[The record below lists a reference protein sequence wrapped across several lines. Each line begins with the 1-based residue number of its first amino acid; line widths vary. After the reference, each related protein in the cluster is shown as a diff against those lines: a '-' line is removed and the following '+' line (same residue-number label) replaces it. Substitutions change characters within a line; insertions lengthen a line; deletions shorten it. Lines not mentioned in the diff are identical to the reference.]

1 MMLKI
6 IRFIS
11 SNLKLTSFIFLTC
24 SGGGAESGGLLVVLV
39 VQGAACWVDAM
50 IHKFLLLHSTPLFL
64 KRLLVVL
71 VVVALLTHSTS
82 NSFDPVPPAT
92 TSDC

>member
-50 IHKFLLLHSTPLFL
+50 IHKFLLLHSTLFL

-92 TSDC
+92 TSVC